1 MSLLKL
7 TPESERLRRIAKAH
21 AAGEISRGEFRN
33 IRSGVIDGFREAS
46 LRDVGDVG
54 DATQPRWFASE
65 STTQRFQ
72 PVAERSV
79 AAEPYR
85 SAFTMIGF
93 AVLLILVAVV
103 LADAL

>member
-33 IRSGVIDGFREAS
+33 IRSGVIDGFGETSAR
-46 LRDVGDVG
+46 DVG
-54 DATQPRWFASE
+54 DATQPRWLASE

-72 PVAERSV
+72 PVADRAV
-79 AAEPYR
+79 AAEPDR

-103 LADAL
+103 LADAM

>member
-21 AAGEISRGEFRN
+21 AAGEISLREFRS
-33 IRSGVIDGFREAS
+33 IRSAVIDGHGEAFP
-46 LRDVGDVG
+46 RDAG

-65 STTQRFQ
+65 STTQRFH
-72 PVAERSV
+72 PVAEPAV
-79 AAEPYR
+79 AAESDR

-93 AVLLILVAVV
+93 AVLLIIVAVV
-103 LADAL
+103 LAGSM

>member
-33 IRSGVIDGFREAS
+33 IRSGVIDGFGEAS
-46 LRDVGDVG
+46 PRDVG
-54 DATQPRWFASE
+54 DATQPRWLASE

-72 PVAERSV
+72 PVADRAV
-79 AAEPYR
+79 AAEPDR

-103 LADAL
+103 LAGAM

>member
-21 AAGEISRGEFRN
+21 AAGEISRGEFRS
-33 IRSGVIDGFREAS
+33 IRSGVIDGFGEAS
-46 LRDVGDVG
+46 PSDVG

-72 PVAERSV
+72 PVGDRAV
-79 AAEPYR
+79 AAEPDR
-85 SAFTMIGF
+85 SSFTMIGF

-103 LADAL
+103 LADAM